1 MSSESRPSTPP
12 HHPNFGVRMSSE
24 SIKRSVRHVLPD
36 TARIEVEALPSLKS
50 FNNRVY
56 YLECHKESQTGNN
69 EAHVDELVLKIN
81 GRGFGSEKVQNE
93 VSCLRL
99 LEHFCPEI
107 PAPRA
112 IAWSQDGFTLDTK
125 DAPHGEM
132 KLSALD
138 GTSSGWILMTKVPG
152 TPIELSALSD
162 NDRFQLATQLAD
174 YVTTWRRNIPPQNFA
189 GNISFQ
195 EMACQPDIRIPGSN
209 PDSEMQLFIRGML
222 GEELHCQQGIASLTE
237 YYRLRIEN
245 KMKTLET
252 NKTFAP
258 NRDLMQP
265 LDAFLQQDFPT
276 IKALNTK
283 EDSFVFTH
291 YDLSPRNILVSG
303 QPPQITGI
311 VDFEF
316 SGFFPPLDEF
326 LNDCIANNGDW
337 PKDMYEVYL
346 KRLECNGIPTPL
358 EGRKKEDWEQ
368 MALMEEFV
376 GKIAP
381 WWLPGEFQGEQL
393 EQELRK
399 VKSRVEI
406 VSTNL
411 FAKYPSRSFRIG
423 LQSTRLQFAECPH
436 FATKSS
442 LLMLAALVASLFCL
456 CWGESTRD
464 RVSSAKPPGRDSE
477 FAIADCIMSQYMLG
491 PLEELPTY
499 GSMTSPDSAI
509 IKTTTREDLYP
520 TVNSGSEIERNSP
533 DQSLKDQ
540 IDELLAILRDFRSFI
555 TPAFPGARRVVIAI
569 SLLSLL
575 RECIGAA

>member
-1 MSSESRPSTPP
+1 MSSESRPVTPP

-56 YLECHKESQTGNN
+56 YLECHKEAQTGNN

-112 IAWSQDGFTLDTK
+112 IAWSQDGFTIDTK

-138 GTSSGWILMTKVPG
+138 ETSSGWILMTKVPG
-152 TPIELSALSD
+152 TPIELSALSND
-162 NDRFQLATQLAD
+162 DRFQLATQLAD
-174 YVTTWRRNIPPQNFA
+174 HVTNWRRNIPPQNFA
-189 GNISFQ
+189 GNMFFQ
-195 EMACQPDIRIPGSN
+195 QMASQPDIRIPGSN

-222 GEELHCQQGIASLTE
+222 GEELHSQDGIASLSE
-237 YYRLRIEN
+237 YYRLRVVN
-245 KMKTLET
+245 KMRTLET

-258 NRDLMQP
+258 NRDLVQP
-265 LDAFLQQDFPT
+265 LDAFLRQGFPA

-316 SGFFPPLDEF
+316 SGFFPPLDEY

-337 PKDMYEVYL
+337 HKDMYEVYL

-358 EGRKKEDWEQ
+358 EGIKKEDWEQ
-368 MALMEEFV
+368 MALLEELV
-376 GKIAP
+376 EKIAP

-393 EQELRK
+393 ERELNK
-399 VKSRVEI
+399 VKSRVGEI
-406 VSTNL
+406 
-411 FAKYPSRSFRIG
+411 
-423 LQSTRLQFAECPH
+423 
-436 FATKSS
+436 
-442 LLMLAALVASLFCL
+442 
-456 CWGESTRD
+456 
-464 RVSSAKPPGRDSE
+464 
-477 FAIADCIMSQYMLG
+477 
-491 PLEELPTY
+491 LEEL
-499 GSMTSPDSAI
+499 G
-509 IKTTTREDLYP
+509 K
-520 TVNSGSEIERNSP
+520 
-533 DQSLKDQ
+533 
-540 IDELLAILRDFRSFI
+540 
-555 TPAFPGARRVVIAI
+555 
-569 SLLSLL
+569 
-575 RECIGAA
+575 

>member
-112 IAWSQDGFTLDTK
+112 IAWSQDGFTIDTK

-138 GTSSGWILMTKVPG
+138 ETSSGWILMTKVPG
-152 TPIELSALSD
+152 TPIELSALSND
-162 NDRFQLATQLAD
+162 DRFQLATQLAD
-174 YVTTWRRNIPPQNFA
+174 HVTNWRRNIPPQNFA
-189 GNISFQ
+189 GNMFFQ
-195 EMACQPDIRIPGSN
+195 QMACQPDIRIPGSN

-222 GEELHCQQGIASLTE
+222 GEELHSQDGIASLSE
-237 YYRLRIEN
+237 YYRLRVEN
-245 KMKTLET
+245 KMRTLET

-258 NRDLMQP
+258 NRDLVQP
-265 LDAFLQQDFPT
+265 LDAFLRQGFPA

-316 SGFFPPLDEF
+316 SGFFPPLDEY

-337 PKDMYEVYL
+337 HKDMYEVYL
-346 KRLECNGIPTPL
+346 KRLECNGIPTAL
-358 EGRKKEDWEQ
+358 EGIKKEDWEQ
-368 MALMEEFV
+368 MALLEELV
-376 GKIAP
+376 EKIAP

-393 EQELRK
+393 EKELNK

-406 VSTNL
+406 VFTNL
-411 FAKYPSRSFRIG
+411 FARYPSRSFRI
-423 LQSTRLQFAECPH
+423 RLRFAEGPH
-436 FATKSS
+436 FAMKSS
-442 LLMLAALVASLFCL
+442 LLMLAALVASLVSLF
-456 CWGESTRD
+456 WSESSGD
-464 RVSSAKPPGRDSE
+464 SVSSAKPPGRDSE
-477 FAIADCIMSQYMLG
+477 FAIANCIMSQYMLG
-491 PLEELPTY
+491 PLEDLSPY
-499 GSMTSPDSAI
+499 GSMTSPDSS
-509 IKTTTREDLYP
+509 TSRTSTQQDLYP
-520 TVNSGSEIERNSP
+520 TDDSDVELERDSP
-533 DQSLKDQ
+533 VQPLKEQ

-555 TPAFPGARRVVIAI
+555 TPSFPGAGRVIIAI
-569 SLLSLL
+569 LLFSLL
-575 RECIGAA
+575 